1 MPLGARQLAQ
11 VGDGRNGT
19 PLALLNQ
26 ERLYAVAARRFGQR
40 WGKDSSDEDEYGM
53 PAAKRDL
60 RLRKFVASREDESED
75 DDDEAGEASAI
86 RRKWSTAAL
95 RNCDMKKERRVQL
108 KTYEEENNDIAGRI
122 QELREEIRN
131 REVLGAERR
140 RYESRGES
148 LFTNKRLH
156 SPFLQFFYFHHYQ
169 RYLFLHCQLPHLHC
183 VLLTS
188 EEVESMVVYSI
199 RKNQLASPEMCG
211 SWFIY
216 DCQS

>member
-1 MPLGARQLAQ
+1 MPLGATQLAE
-11 VGDGRNGT
+11 VGNGT
-19 PLALLNQ
+19 KGALLNQ

-40 WGKDSSDEDEYGM
+40 WGRDSSDEDQEGA

-60 RLRKFVASREDESED
+60 RLRKFVDSREEEESED
-75 DDDEAGEASAI
+75 DEPEGEGSAI
-86 RRKWSTAAL
+86 RRKWSSAAL

-148 LFTNKRLH
+148 LFTNKRLF
-156 SPFLQFFYFHHYQ
+156 SNVIYFLIANC
-169 RYLFLHCQLPHLHC
+169 LICC
-183 VLLTS
+183 VCPTNF
-188 EEVESMVVYSI
+188 VRNRVRIAV
-199 RKNQLASPEMCG
+199 
-211 SWFIY
+211 
-216 DCQS
+216 

>member
-1 MPLGARQLAQ
+1 MPLGARQLTQ

-156 SPFLQFFYFHHYQ
+156 SPLLQFYYFISPLPT
-169 RYLFLHCQLPHLHC
+169 LFISSLP
-183 VLLTS
+183 
-188 EEVESMVVYSI
+188 I
-199 RKNQLASPEMCG
+199 ASFAVCPTNFRR
-211 SWFIY
+211 S
-216 DCQS
+216 